1 MQLRGFSSFGALLA
15 LTFSFVPHL
24 GAQAVSARLEG
35 TVQDQSKGVVPGVA
49 VVAVNQDTG
58 IQLQAVSNDSGR
70 FVFANLPPG
79 TYTVSAE
86 QPGFKKTVLQ
96 GILLE
101 IGDAK
106 TQDLTLSPGEMSE
119 SVTVTSESVSVD
131 AITAILGAVVQNR
144 QAVDL
149 PLNGRDPMMLFY
161 LEQGTNPLD
170 RVASSQQQVG
180 AVNGLDPNTSS
191 VKVEG
196 INSSNGGYDYSPAHP
211 SMAVPQE
218 AVGEYRV
225 STSTDLADAGRGSG
239 AQVKVMLKSGS
250 NQFHGSLFEFNRN
263 TDYNA
268 NDFFNNRNGLARPV
282 LQRNQFGGALGGP
295 IKKNRTFFFA
305 TAEWQRQISDSIEN
319 RVVYTPTLRQVNHVP
334 LIFGP

>member
-1 MQLRGFSSFGALLA
+1 MKLRSGIALAISLCA
-15 LTFSFVPHL
+15 IFLVGRVF
-24 GAQAVSARLEG
+24 AQAVSARLEG
-35 TVQDQSKGVVPGVA
+35 IVQDQSKAVIPGVA
-49 VVAVNQDTG
+49 VIAVDQNTAAQFQSVT
-58 IQLQAVSNDSGR
+58 NDSGR
-70 FVFANLPPG
+70 YIFANLPPG

-86 QPGFKKTVLQ
+86 QRGFKKTVVQ
-96 GILLE
+96 GILLQ

-106 TQDLTLSPGEMSE
+106 TQDLTLAPGEVSE
-119 SVTVTSESVSVD
+119 SVTVTAESSSVD
-131 AITAILGAVVQNR
+131 ATTATLGAVVQNR

-196 INSSNGGYDYSPAHP
+196 INASNGGYDYSPAHP

-239 AQVKVMLKSGS
+239 AQVKVLLKSGT

-268 NDFFNNRNGLARPV
+268 NDFFNNGTDSGGRFCSGINLEDRSADRSNETRPSSSRRPNGSDR
-282 LQRNQFGGALGGP
+282 F
-295 IKKNRTFFFA
+295 RTRSRI
-305 TAEWQRQISDSIEN
+305 EWCILPRCAPEFSAI
-319 RVVYTPTLRQVNHVP
+319 
-334 LIFGP
+334 